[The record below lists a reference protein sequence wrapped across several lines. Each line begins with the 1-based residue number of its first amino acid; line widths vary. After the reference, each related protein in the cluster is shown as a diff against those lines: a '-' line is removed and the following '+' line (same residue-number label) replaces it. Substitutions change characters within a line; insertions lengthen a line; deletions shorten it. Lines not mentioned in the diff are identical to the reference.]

1 MFNTSLRQTHL
12 SAALYLAERTYHIS
26 VRKVRKKHGNA
37 VISILTG
44 VGQTDAFTLAFYVI
58 FAILLIRA
66 ITVRGNFF
74 SLYNVGSISVH
85 GACSDRTAISAPEKS
100 TSAMMQHAPMNAAI
114 AV

>member
-44 VGQTDAFTLAFYVI
+44 VGQTHTFTLAFYVI

-74 SLYNVGSISVH
+74 LYTMSGVFLSMAHVQTVQQYRRPKNQPP
-85 GACSDRTAISAPEKS
+85 R
-100 TSAMMQHAPMNAAI
+100 
-114 AV
+114 

>member
-26 VRKVRKKHGNA
+26 VRKVRKVRKKHGNA

-44 VGQTDAFTLAFYVI
+44 VGQTDTFTLAFYVI

-66 ITVRGNFF
+66 ITVRGKFF
-74 SLYNVGSISVH
+74 LYTMSGVFLSMAHVQTVQQYRRPKNQPP
-85 GACSDRTAISAPEKS
+85 R
-100 TSAMMQHAPMNAAI
+100 
-114 AV
+114 